1 MRPDSKIQLVFPVR
15 KFSDFETVGLKR
27 EKKKMP
33 SEELPKGRTE
43 LLQVLQGQGDKE
55 TLDFESKAQEGPA

>member
-1 MRPDSKIQLVFPVR
+1 
-15 KFSDFETVGLKR
+15 
-27 EKKKMP
+27 MP

-55 TLDFESKAQEGPA
+55 TLDFESKAQEGPAWKQEGIGGRLNHAGTTTCLVSLNPWLDWGD